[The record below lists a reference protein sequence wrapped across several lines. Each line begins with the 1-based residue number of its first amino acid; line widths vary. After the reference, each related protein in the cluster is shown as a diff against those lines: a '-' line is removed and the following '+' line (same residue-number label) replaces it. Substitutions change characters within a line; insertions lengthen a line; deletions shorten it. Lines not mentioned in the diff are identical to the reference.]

1 MKVDVKAVAKLPT
14 KVLAKEFMLFMLFSY
29 LSIWLCFPVMISMDL
44 KASSS
49 VMNSIDEIY
58 LVQLSYFVWFF
69 VLLAL
74 YILRFLVNL
83 LVKKFY

>member
-29 LSIWLCFPVMISMDL
+29 VSIWLCFPVMISMDL